1 MTADQL
7 SAEDIAAGLFLF
19 LYGLI
24 GLLTNILVCWP
35 MCQMRNEIVG
45 FRFLLSQAITDIL
58 LMIQFGLWPGFVIL
72 SQEEHLPKR
81 YRWHLHLYLDFMWW
95 AMVYHYPIVAW
106 SRFAAIEWPTWFR
119 CLSHTTCALICF
131 IPWITA
137 LTQSTI
143 AHQFDWFKPLYYD
156 ARQYGLTTDWQTY
169 NMSGTGRFY
178 ALCNV
183 VSMILPFPLYGVAF
197 WALIRRN
204 KRHSLNKKRHRRS
217 RADSTTMNI
226 LLQKQLSIES
236 RLLIP
241 CIINTLIFVFGQHQQ
256 LWVRIV
262 VVSICSAAIIE
273 VISLG
278 LTALSLGTC
287 CLKKYTTLPLPTL
300 AIIITISLAL
310 AIIIYGIGNA
320 KQSGVLIIVD
330 NINVNTNMRKDVNND
345 GSMPN
350 FTNESLKLRPT
361 TMQISDLGYS
371 FHIACAAFA
380 SAVIDIYVGFLAA
393 RLRD

>member
-241 CIINTLIFVFGQHQQ
+241 CIINTLIFVFGQIF
-256 LWVRIV
+256 V
-262 VVSICSAAIIE
+262 
-273 VISLG
+273 
-278 LTALSLGTC
+278 
-287 CLKKYTTLPLPTL
+287 TLC
-300 AIIITISLAL
+300 ARYSGKWITWSVAVLFASNSFINP
-310 AIIIYGIGNA
+310 IIYLTF
-320 KQSGVLIIVD
+320 S
-330 NINVNTNMRKDVNND
+330 
-345 GSMPN
+345 
-350 FTNESLKLRPT
+350 
-361 TMQISDLGYS
+361 
-371 FHIACAAFA
+371 
-380 SAVIDIYVGFLAA
+380 SAI
-393 RLRD
+393 RLRLMTIFRKQLRRRSNIIYRHYECRFIFIEFFI